1 MRRREFITVLAGA
14 TAALPRRST
23 YAQKSTRAAA
33 EAAGKVYKVGILNA
47 GGMNAAIR
55 VEIEDGIVRVLA
67 GLGYSVGRNLV
78 IESRAANNQPERL
91 PKLAEELVESGVDVI
106 VTISYPA
113 ARAAKDATTTVP
125 IVAYGAAD
133 PVETGLVASLN
144 RPGGNLTGISDMA
157 ADLSAKRLQL
167 LKTVVPGLQRV
178 AILWNANDPAMT
190 ARYRAAAAVAPALG
204 VAIQALAVRE
214 PNDFDAAFAAM
225 NREKPDGILL
235 VTDVL
240 TILNRKRVIEFA
252 ADHRLPAIY
261 EFDFLVRD
269 GGLMSYGPDGKETAA
284 RIGGLVGRLLQGAKA
299 GDLPFEQPTRFRF
312 VINQRTANALGLTIP
327 QSLLVTADEMIE

>member
-1 MRRREFITVLAGA
+1 MKRREFIIGFAGIA
-14 TAALPRRST
+14 QALLSPT
-23 YAQKSTRAAA
+23 PHAAA
-33 EAAGKVYKVGILNA
+33 QAAGKVYKVGILNA
-47 GGMNAAIR
+47 GNINAAIR
-55 VEIEDGIVRVLA
+55 VAIEDGILSVLA

-78 IESRAANNQPERL
+78 IESRAANNQLERL

-125 IVAYGAAD
+125 IVTYGAAD

-157 ADLSAKRLQL
+157 ADLSTKRLQL
-167 LKTVVPGLQRV
+167 LKAIVPGLQRV
-178 AILWNANDPAMT
+178 AILWNANDLAMT

-204 VAIQALAVRE
+204 VTIQALAVRE
-214 PNDFDAAFAAM
+214 PDDFDAAFATM
-225 NREKPDGILL
+225 SRERPDGILL

-284 RIGGLVGRLLQGAKA
+284 RIGGLVGRILQGGKP